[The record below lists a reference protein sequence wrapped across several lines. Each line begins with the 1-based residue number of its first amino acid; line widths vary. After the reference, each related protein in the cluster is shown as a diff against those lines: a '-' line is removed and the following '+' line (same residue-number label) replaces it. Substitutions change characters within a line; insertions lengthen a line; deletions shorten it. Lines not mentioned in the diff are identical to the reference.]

1 MPSVR
6 VKENEYFDAAL
17 RRFKRACEKA
27 GILTELRRRE
37 FYEKPTQERK
47 RKKAAAVKRH
57 LKKISRDDANRKR
70 LYELHPLLAEGSAMS
85 LKGQITED
93 MKSAMKAGEKDRL
106 RVVRLILAAIKQI
119 EVDTRAELDDTAVLG
134 VITKMVKQRR
144 DSVEQF
150 ENGNREDLAAIER
163 AEIVVLDTYLP
174 EQLSADEVAVMV
186 DDVIQAAG
194 ATGIRDMGK
203 VMGQIKAKAAG
214 RADMGAVSAVIKERL
229 NAL

>member
-1 MPSVR
+1 
-6 VKENEYFDAAL
+6 
-17 RRFKRACEKA
+17 
-27 GILTELRRRE
+27 
-37 FYEKPTQERK
+37 
-47 RKKAAAVKRH
+47 
-57 LKKISRDDANRKR
+57 
-70 LYELHPLLAEGSAMS
+70 MS

-119 EVDTRAELDDTAVLG
+119 EVDTRAELDDTAALG

-150 ENGNREDLAAIER
+150 ENGHREDLAAIER
-163 AEIVVLDTYLP
+163 AEIVVLETYLP
-174 EQLSADEVAVMV
+174 EQLSADEIAVLV
-186 DDVIQAAG
+186 DDVIQATG

-214 RADMGAVSAVIKERL
+214 RADMGAISAIIKERL
-229 NAL
+229 NTL